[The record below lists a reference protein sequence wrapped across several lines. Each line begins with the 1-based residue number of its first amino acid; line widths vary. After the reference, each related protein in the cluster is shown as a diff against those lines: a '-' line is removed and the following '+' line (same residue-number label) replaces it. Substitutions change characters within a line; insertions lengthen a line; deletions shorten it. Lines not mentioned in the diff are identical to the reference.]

1 MNKKSIVLPLL
12 LGALI
17 AAGPA
22 YALAED
28 GSSDTSG
35 SDVSVT
41 GSADVSGERGP
52 KGGILKDLLNRED
65 RPLYRNASTNMPLLK
80 EREREHVGSST
91 RRDLEDRE
99 HMGSTT
105 REDRG
110 ERKGQA
116 IEKVQSKSSE
126 KIDERIKKLEEQIT
140 RIGKMERL
148 SDAQKASITAE
159 LEAQVTLLTELK
171 GKIATETST
180 TTLKELS
187 QSITKSYRVYAVTM
201 PKAAITAAS
210 DRIMTVAAQMESF
223 SAKLSARI
231 DAAATAGADVTAAR
245 AAFTDYTAKIADA
258 KVQAQAAATAVAGLV
273 ADNGD
278 TGAQAA
284 NATALKDA
292 KAKIDAAQADLKAAR
307 KDIDT
312 MLKAVRG
319 TGEVKAEASTG
330 N

>member
-1 MNKKSIVLPLL
+1 MNKKSLVLPLM

-17 AAGPA
+17 ATGPLLA
-22 YALAED
+22 YAED
-28 GSSDTSG
+28 GTSDTSG
-35 SDVSVT
+35 DDVSATVT
-41 GSADVSGERGP
+41 SGSASGEHGP
-52 KGGILKDLLNRED
+52 KGGILKDILNRED
-65 RPLYRNASTNMPLLK
+65 RPLYRNATTNMPLLK
-80 EREREHVGSST
+80 
-91 RRDLEDRE
+91 DRE

-105 REDRG
+105 KPERMGSTTREDRRG
-110 ERKGQA
+110 ERMGQA
-116 IEKVQSKSSE
+116 VEKVQGKSTE

-148 SDAQKASITAE
+148 SDEQKTAITSE
-159 LEAQVTLLTELK
+159 LEAQVTALTELK

-201 PKAAITAAS
+201 PKAAITAAA
-210 DRIMTVAAQMESF
+210 DRVMTAVAQMESL

-231 DAAATAGADVTAAR
+231 DAASTAGADMTAAR
-245 AAFTDYTAKIADA
+245 AAMTDYSAKVADA
-258 KVQAQAAATAVAGLV
+258 KVQAQAAATAVAGLA

-278 TGAQAA
+278 TGVQAS
-284 NATALKDA
+284 NATTLKDA

-312 MLKAVRG
+312 ILKAVKG
-319 TGEVKAEASTG
+319 TGGAAATQASTG